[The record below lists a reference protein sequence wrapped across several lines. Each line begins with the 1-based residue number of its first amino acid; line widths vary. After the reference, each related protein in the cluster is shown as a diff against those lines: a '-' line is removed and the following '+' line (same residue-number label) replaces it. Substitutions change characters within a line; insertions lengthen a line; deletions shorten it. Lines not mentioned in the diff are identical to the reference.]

1 MSTMSENSVMFVNLD
16 TVTNV
21 FVWDGQLTASL
32 DGAGGDVRVGD
43 IAIALRGGY
52 VVAVGRITER
62 SSLVTSGYGAG
73 KNWYAYK
80 VWVRMNLRP
89 EPLPVLLSAKQQNA
103 LMATA
108 KQYGRAYPGFKNV
121 LAIPQANMPC
131 FTPLLNRLRSSLR
144 FERRQAEQIQS
155 SRLFHIMDRDD
166 ISGEAKIILSNAL
179 CCRGELAELVYA
191 RDEHRNDTDHELDWV
206 ATRIVPWEA
215 CTDEERTDPNNYVLM
230 DEQLA
235 EHFAMGMVSFRNTG
249 NQIYDSAM
257 DTDAFDSSVDPD
269 FKLPALNK
277 HQKKYMAYHRAH
289 VYKQWRSGLPKPMYL
304 PAL

>member
-1 MSTMSENSVMFVNLD
+1 MSTKNENNVMFVNLD
-16 TVTNV
+16 TVTDV

-32 DGAGGDVRVGD
+32 DGAGADVRVGD
-43 IAIALRGGY
+43 IAVALRGGY
-52 VVAVGRITER
+52 AVAAGRITKR
-62 SSLVTSGYGAG
+62 SSLETCGNGAG
-73 KNWYAYK
+73 ANWYAYK
-80 VWVRMNLRP
+80 VWVRMNLCP
-89 EPLPVLLSAKQQNA
+89 EPLPVLLSAKQRNA

-121 LAIPQANMPC
+121 LAIPRANTPC
-131 FTPLLNRLRSSLR
+131 FTPLLNRLRSSLQ
-144 FERRQAEQIQS
+144 FDRRQAEHIQS
-155 SRLFHIMDRDD
+155 ARLFHIMGRDD
-166 ISGEAKIILSNAL
+166 IGGETKIILSNAL

-235 EHFAMGMVSFRNTG
+235 EHFAMGLVSFRNTG

-257 DTDAFDSSVDPD
+257 DTDAFDSSVDPY

-304 PAL
+304 PGL